1 MALTI
6 VLKNSSTTGAVPSTG
21 QLVQGE
27 VAVNVTDRKLF
38 TKTSTGT
45 VVEIGGGA
53 RGAGSDDVFYENS
66 QTVTQSYT
74 LTTGKN
80 AMSAGPITIDTG
92 VTVTIPTG
100 SVWTII

>member
-1 MALTI
+1 MATTI
-6 VLKNSSTTGAVPSTG
+6 VLKNSSTAGSVPTTG

-53 RGAGSDDVFYENS
+53 RGTGSDDVFYENS
-66 QTVTQSYT
+66 KNVTQNYT
-74 LTTGKN
+74 ISTGKN
-80 AMSAGPITIDTG
+80 AMSAGPITINTG
-92 VTVTIPTG
+92 VSVTVPTG

>member
-1 MALTI
+1 MATTI
-6 VLKNSSTTGAVPSTG
+6 VIKNSSTAGAVPTTG

-27 VAVNVTDRKLF
+27 LAVNVTDRKIF
-38 TKTSTGT
+38 TETAAGT

-53 RGAGSDDVFYENS
+53 RGTGSDDVFYENS

-74 LTTGKN
+74 ITAGKN
-80 AMSAGPITIDTG
+80 ALAAGPITINTG

-100 SVWTII
+100 SVWVIV

>member
-1 MALTI
+1 MATTI
-6 VLKNSSTTGAVPSTG
+6 VLKNSSTTGAVPTTG

-53 RGAGSDDVFYENS
+53 RGTGSDDVFYENS

-74 LTTGKN
+74 ITAGKN
-80 AMSAGPITIDTG
+80 ALA
-92 VTVTIPTG
+92 IPVMPFCVARTPLPAINV
-100 SVWTII
+100 SIVS

>member
-1 MALTI
+1 MATTI
-6 VLKNSSTTGAVPSTG
+6 VLKNSSTTGSVPTSG

-53 RGAGSDDVFYENS
+53 RGTGSDDVFYENS
-66 QTVTQSYT
+66 QVVTQSYT
-74 LTTGKN
+74 ISTGKN
-80 AMSAGPITIDTG
+80 ALSAGPITINTG
-92 VTVTIPTG
+92 VVVTVPTD
-100 SVWTII
+100 SFWTII